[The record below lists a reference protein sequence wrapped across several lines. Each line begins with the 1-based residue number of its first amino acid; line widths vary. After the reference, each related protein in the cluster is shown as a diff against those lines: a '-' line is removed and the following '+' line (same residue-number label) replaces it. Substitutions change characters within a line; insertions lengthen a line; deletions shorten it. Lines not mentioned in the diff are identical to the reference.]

1 MGTQT
6 QDSNKLPI
14 GVWCQS
20 RYHKSIVNCQG
31 MCQSQ
36 EGQNR
41 HQGEGKAT
49 APTKTRRPP
58 SRVTESNV
66 SGILKR
72 GRQGHAT
79 LCLSLNT
86 SGTDCRDY
94 KSELSD
100 RVLESARMNSGEIQG
115 TRRFLCPYSTTQWD
129 ILGWDTH
136 KTINQKKHKER
147 S

>member
-1 MGTQT
+1 MPEPIPQEEYCKLSRHVSKSGRAEPTFGRRT
-6 QDSNKLPI
+6 GDCTNQDQETTKWSY
-14 GVWCQS
+14 GE
-20 RYHKSIVNCQG
+20 QG
-31 MCQSQ
+31 
-36 EGQNR
+36 
-41 HQGEGKAT
+41 
-49 APTKTRRPP
+49 
-58 SRVTESNV
+58 V

-79 LCLSLNT
+79 LCLSLDT

-100 RVLESARMNSGEIQG
+100 KVLESARMNSGGIQG
-115 TRRFLCPYSTTQWD
+115 TRHFLCPYSTTPRD

-147 S
+147 SQ